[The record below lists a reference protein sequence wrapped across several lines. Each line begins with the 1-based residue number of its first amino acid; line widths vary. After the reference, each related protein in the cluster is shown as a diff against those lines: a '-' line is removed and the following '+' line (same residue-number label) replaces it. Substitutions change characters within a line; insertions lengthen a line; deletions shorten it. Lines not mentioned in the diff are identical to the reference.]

1 MIRMHVVDYPIEL
14 LQFRKFWLFTPIV
27 QIGIVAMLYVL
38 TTLLFARGFRLS
50 GTMLGGPPEVW
61 ILFVPITEEIL
72 FRGFILGA
80 LERAYGAARAI
91 VLSSALFGLWHLK
104 NTFWMTNDALEGQ
117 MLYTALLF
125 GPITAALA
133 LKLRTI
139 WPGVILHYLNNLPTE
154 LLPPIDPWRWVLD

>member
-1 MIRMHVVDYPIEL
+1 MQAVEYPIEL
-14 LQFRKFWLFTPIV
+14 LQFRKLWLLTPSV
-27 QIGIVAMLYVL
+27 QIGIVTVLYVL
-38 TTLLFARGFRLS
+38 TTLLFARGFRLT
-50 GTMLGGPPEVW
+50 GTMLGGSPEVW

-80 LERAYGAARAI
+80 LERAYGAAWAI
-91 VLSSALFGLWHLK
+91 ILSSALLGLWHLK
-104 NTFWMTNDALEGQ
+104 NTFWMTNGDLESQ
-117 MLYTALLF
+117 MLYTAFLF

-154 LLPPIDPWRWVLD
+154 LLPPIGHWR